1 MIEELEKQSEMTGAA
16 LAESQSARQDTY
28 KYWAFISYSHADEEW
43 AQWLHKSLETYKV
56 PKKLVGRQTPLGALP
71 RRVFPVFRDR
81 DELPGASDLGG
92 NIRQALTQSRYI
104 IVICSP
110 KSAISK
116 WVNEEIK
123 GFKSLGREHRVLCLI
138 VDGEPN
144 ARPDSGQLECFPPAV
159 RFRVNENG
167 ELTDEPTEPIAADA
181 RKGKDG
187 RANAKLKLLSG
198 ILSVGYD
205 ELKQREKQRQ
215 LYRKLRIASSA
226 LIFLLATM
234 LVYLVAADANINVPG
249 GESVRTFLDRHNA
262 SLLRPVRTETE
273 VRQAAAKSRRVLL
286 DTFKNARMKEGWL
299 INNLAAPE
307 KGGDV
312 WSHSQALFAIFCT
325 PDASAQELREFLPS
339 LELPF
344 TTNVA
349 PEVNGVKYGWSGE
362 SLIDEK
368 RQFVKA
374 TSESTEG
381 VPTLW
386 TLGAITV
393 ALGRPG
399 LIEGAE
405 RARFESYLKYAQE
418 AARLYRPL
426 ETGGWNLF
434 PYQKDLSFHDPYTTT
449 VALLVLLETKRGGLG
464 WEGSTER
471 RDAMLQSTAQWLAS
485 NFNEKSN
492 PPGWKGT
499 ADEVN
504 EIFDG
509 LTIEIYALLLRAEAE
524 AGFRIPENI
533 LAQIPRHLALTAAR
547 DLKFPTAKGEHIAF
561 ISDPNTKREYRMN
574 ESVGFLWHPWA
585 IDCSVRWLKRAAKF
599 GATPEDI
606 VRVRRAL
613 GHMVVDMGETATQK
627 AASEWAFVAAE
638 TLYGLSV
645 IPAP

>member
-1 MIEELEKQSEMTGAA
+1 MSNAPPQDIVPAQP
-16 LAESQSARQDTY
+16 ESY

-56 PKKLVGRQTPLGALP
+56 PKKLVGRQMTLGSVP

-92 NIRQALTQSRYI
+92 NIKQALKQSRYI
-104 IVICSP
+104 VVICSP
-110 KSAISK
+110 KAAISK

-123 GFKSLGREHRVLCLI
+123 GFKSLDRENRVLCLI

-144 ARPDSGQLECFPPAV
+144 AKPDSGQLECFPPAV
-159 RFRVNENG
+159 RFHVG
-167 ELTDEPTEPIAADA
+167 LDGKLTEDPTEPIAADA

-198 ILSVGYD
+198 ILNVGYD

-215 LYRKLRIASSA
+215 LNRKLRIAAGIVS
-226 LIFLLATM
+226 FLLLTM
-234 LVYLVAADANINVPG
+234 IVYVFAADANINVPG
-249 GESVRTFLDRHNA
+249 GERVRTFLDRHQA
-262 SLLRPVRTETE
+262 SLLRPVRTDAE
-273 VRQAAAKSRRVLL
+273 VRQAAAKERRVLL
-286 DTFKNARMKEGWL
+286 DALKGGRIKDGLLT
-299 INNLAAPE
+299 NNLSTPE

-312 WSHSQALFAIFCT
+312 WSHSQALFSIFKA
-325 PDASAQELREFLPS
+325 PDASRQELREMLPS
-339 LELPF
+339 LELTF
-344 TTNVA
+344 KTGVA
-349 PEVNGVKYGWSGE
+349 PEVKGVKYGWSSE
-362 SLIDEK
+362 TLIDEK
-368 RQFVKA
+368 QNWVKA
-374 TSESTEG
+374 NSESVEA

-386 TLGAITV
+386 TVGAVTV

-399 LIEGAE
+399 LIEEAE
-405 RARFESYLKYAQE
+405 RPRFEAYLKYAQE
-418 AARLYRPL
+418 ATRVYRPL

-434 PYQKDLSFHDPYTTT
+434 AYQKDPAFDDPYSTTL
-449 VALLVLLETKRGGLG
+449 ALLVLLETHNANLP

-471 RDAMLQSTAQWLAS
+471 RDAMLQASAQWLVN

-509 LTIEIYALLLRAEAE
+509 LTIEIYSLLLRAEAE
-524 AGFRIPENI
+524 TGFKIPQKI
-533 LAQIPRHLALTAAR
+533 LDQIPRHLSLTNAR

-561 ISDPNTKREYRMN
+561 VSDPNTGREYRMN

-585 IDCSVRWLKRAAKF
+585 IDCAVRWLKHAEKY
-599 GATPEDI
+599 GATSEDI

-613 GHMVVDMGETATQK
+613 GHMVVDMGDEATKK
-627 AASEWAFVAAE
+627 AVSEWTFVAAE
-638 TLYGLSV
+638 TLYGMSAVPL
-645 IPAP
+645 P